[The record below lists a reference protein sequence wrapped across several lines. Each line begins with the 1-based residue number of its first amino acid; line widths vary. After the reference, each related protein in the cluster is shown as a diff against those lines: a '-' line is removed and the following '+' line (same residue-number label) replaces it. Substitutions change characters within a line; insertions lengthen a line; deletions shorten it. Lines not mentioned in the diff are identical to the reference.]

1 MSTDETDESTSSTLI
16 LERSPQSR
24 CITPEVEQLGETTES
39 LQNQTRHYK
48 TLQEMY
54 KTKARPNQKDVSQLL
69 DLEFQARRAFI
80 DSDATKEQD
89 RPTKILQAYPCFRE
103 LDHVMDE
110 LRRILDQG
118 NSRFIPELK
127 TRWGTFYNKAQ
138 FYGVFKK
145 VMKPP
150 LLDKVKHSI
159 AMMKDLPDMFP
170 SPVAPPKKLGHAS
183 EAMLHILESAEEPN
197 TFLQARPL
205 FSPVV
210 HVCETNCVLAIGT
223 MPVVTFPKEDIYA
236 SVTYLMAC
244 YYAFHLTYPKCIA
257 TLLSVLQTE
266 VLSDAI
272 HDRDMTSS

>member
-1 MSTDETDESTSSTLI
+1 MISNKRAAGDDFQYPCSRELTVMAKRLIEYYPMLRDRSTTSGAEWESVKKQLLKRIQNVTTPKKKQGATPSRKRPRSLRFQSSQEMSTDETDESTSSTLI

-24 CITPEVEQLGETTES
+24 CSTPEVEQLGETTGS

-48 TLQEMY
+48 TLQGMY

-150 LLDKVKHSI
+150 LLDKALNRHDEGFTRYVPITCGST
-159 AMMKDLPDMFP
+159 
-170 SPVAPPKKLGHAS
+170 
-183 EAMLHILESAEEPN
+183 EEVR
-197 TFLQARPL
+197 T
-205 FSPVV
+205 
-210 HVCETNCVLAIGT
+210 C
-223 MPVVTFPKEDIYA
+223 K
-236 SVTYLMAC
+236 
-244 YYAFHLTYPKCIA
+244 
-257 TLLSVLQTE
+257 
-266 VLSDAI
+266 
-272 HDRDMTSS
+272 